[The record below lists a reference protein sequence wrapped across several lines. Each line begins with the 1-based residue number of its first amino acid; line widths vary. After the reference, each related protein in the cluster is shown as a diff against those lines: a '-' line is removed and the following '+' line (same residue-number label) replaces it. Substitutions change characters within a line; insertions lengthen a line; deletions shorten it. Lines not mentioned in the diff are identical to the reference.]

1 MRKLLTLMVAVCG
14 LLLTACETE
23 NSAKKGEIII
33 NSGTNVEIGLYAG
46 EFVIDY
52 EIKGITDVD
61 ATITTTA
68 DWLRVAKNERGMAT
82 IQYETNNSG
91 GTRQAAIMLG
101 WDWSKA
107 TVVVTQSNEAIAPI
121 LTLLGEDNIELDRCG
136 QKVVISYKLENTNP
150 VDYVYAK
157 TSADWIYSI
166 ECKGGKVTLGVATH
180 TAG

>member
-1 MRKLLTLMVAVCG
+1 MRKLLTLMVALCG
-14 LLLTACETE
+14 LLVVACENE
-23 NSAKKGEIII
+23 NGTKKGEIII
-33 NSGTNVEIGLYAG
+33 SSETNVEIGLYEG
-46 EFVIDY
+46 SFVIEY
-52 EIKGITDVD
+52 LIKGYDDAD

-121 LTLLGEDNIELDRCG
+121 LTLLGEDNIELV
-136 QKVVISYKLENTNP
+136 KIAHPIKIP
-150 VDYVYAK
+150 VK
-157 TSADWIYSI
+157 
-166 ECKGGKVTLGVATH
+166 
-180 TAG
+180 